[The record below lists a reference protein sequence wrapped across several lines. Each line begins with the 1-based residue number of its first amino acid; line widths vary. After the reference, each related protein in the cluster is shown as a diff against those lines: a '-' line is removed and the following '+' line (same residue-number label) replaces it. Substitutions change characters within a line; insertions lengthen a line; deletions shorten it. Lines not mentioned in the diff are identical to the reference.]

1 MTIDISFKSP
11 SFLFPRT
18 ISPDN
23 NISTYVR
30 TLRTEPLKASC
41 ICFHRLN
48 CTSHDNKPNVLIKEN
63 VVLFY
68 GNYESSQNRFRLR
81 LHLKMTVNIFTT
93 YTNGVV

>member
-23 NISTYVR
+23 NISTYVG
-30 TLRTEPLKASC
+30 THPPEPLKASY
-41 ICFHRLN
+41 ICFHWLN
-48 CTSHDNKPNVLIKEN
+48 CTSHDSKPNVLIKEN
-63 VVLFY
+63 AVLFY